1 MNAEEVI
8 AAEARYVVPTYRR
21 PAVVFSHGK
30 GAYLY
35 DTEGK
40 EYLDFTAGI
49 AVTALGHSDEIWAR
63 AVADQ
68 ARQLT
73 HVSNLYHTQPHV
85 GLAKRLVEH
94 SFADQVFFCNS
105 GAEANEAAIKFA
117 RKFARIHADDSAP
130 FNKTSIVS
138 FSAGFHGRSM
148 GALSATYKEAYR
160 APFAPLVPGVTFADY
175 NDLASAAAAIGPD
188 TCAVIVEPVQGEG
201 GVRPA
206 EQAFLSGLRELCD
219 ANQALLIFDEV
230 QCGLGRTGQL
240 WAHEAYGVTPDIM
253 TLAKPLAGGLPIGAT
268 LVTGAVAD
276 VLKPG
281 DHGSTFAAG
290 PLVCR
295 AAQVVFDRVSQP
307 EFLASVAQNGA
318 YLMESLLALDVPQL
332 VDVRGA
338 GLLIGVEFSEPVAG
352 LIAAAREEGLLV
364 ISAGDNVL
372 RLCPPLIIN
381 RQQIDSATAIL
392 GRCLDASED

>member
-8 AAEARYVVPTYRR
+8 AAEARYIVPTYRR
-21 PAVVFSHGK
+21 PEIVFSHGR

-35 DTEGK
+35 DTQGR

-85 GLAKRLVEH
+85 ELARRLVEN
-94 SFADQVFFCNS
+94 SFADQVFFSNS
-105 GAEANEAAIKFA
+105 GAEANEAALKFA
-117 RKFARIHADDSAP
+117 RKYARANHDDSRR
-130 FNKTSIVS
+130 FNKTGIVA
-138 FSAGFHGRSM
+138 FTAGFHGRSM
-148 GALSATYKEAYR
+148 GALSTTYKDAYR
-160 APFAPLVPGVTFADY
+160 GPFAPLVPGVTFAEF
-175 NDLASAAAAIGPD
+175 NDISSAGQAIGPD
-188 TCAVIVEPVQGEG
+188 TCAVIVEPLQGEG
-201 GVRPA
+201 GVQPA
-206 EQAFLSGLRELCD
+206 RQAFLTGLRALCD

-268 LVTGAVAD
+268 LVTSAVGE
-276 VLKPG
+276 VMKVG
-281 DHGSTFAAG
+281 DHGSTFAGG

-307 EFLASVAQNGA
+307 EFLACVAQNGA
-318 YLMESLLALDVPQL
+318 YVMEALLALDAPQL

-338 GLLIGVEFSEPVAG
+338 GLLVGLEFTMPVAD
-352 LIAAAREEGLLV
+352 LIAAAREQGLLV
-364 ISAGDNVL
+364 ISAGETVV
-372 RLCPPLIIN
+372 RLCPPLIVT
-381 RQQIDSATAIL
+381 REQIDAAVAIL
-392 GRCLDASED
+392 SRCLDTVKE